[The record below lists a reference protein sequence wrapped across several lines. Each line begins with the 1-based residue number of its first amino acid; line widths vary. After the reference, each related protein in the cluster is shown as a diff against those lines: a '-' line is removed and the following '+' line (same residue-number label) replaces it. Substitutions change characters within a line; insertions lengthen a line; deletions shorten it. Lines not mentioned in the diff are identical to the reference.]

1 MGGSIRKEMG
11 IKVTHL
17 IANHCSGD
25 KYRYADTFG
34 LPIMS
39 VEWVIALWNAKDD
52 VSSYADNEELVSVF
66 SKHQEIVSKNTVLYI
81 QFCIEKSSH

>member
-1 MGGSIRKEMG
+1 MILNMGGSIRKEMG

-17 IANHCSGD
+17 IANHCNGE

-39 VEWVIALWNAKDD
+39 VEWIITLWNTKDNISIHAND
-52 VSSYADNEELVSVF
+52 EELVSLLLVIINPNLGE
-66 SKHQEIVSKNTVLYI
+66 KVL
-81 QFCIEKSSH
+81 